1 MAIFEDLNA
10 YILLLSLFL
19 LELYYGK
26 TEKKSPSMDQ
36 ATYRKYES
44 VGRLLLQDGDGPL
57 LVPELLELRRV
68 GLQNPV
74 GDPRDPRVD
83 GIVGRKQNLL
93 V

>member
-1 MAIFEDLNA
+1 MA
-10 YILLLSLFL
+10 
-19 LELYYGK
+19 
-26 TEKKSPSMDQ
+26 Q
-36 ATYRKYES
+36 ATHWKYKG
-44 VGRLLLQDGDGPL
+44 VGRLFLQDGDGPL
-57 LVPELLELRRV
+57 LVPELFELRRV